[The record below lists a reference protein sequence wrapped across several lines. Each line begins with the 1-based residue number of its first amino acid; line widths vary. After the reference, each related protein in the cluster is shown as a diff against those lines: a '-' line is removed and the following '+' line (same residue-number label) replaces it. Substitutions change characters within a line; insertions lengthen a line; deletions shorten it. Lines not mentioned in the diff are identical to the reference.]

1 VQACCLLWVSSAF
14 GDITSVIG
22 SETGDEDN
30 LFAVMNLDVTGEEKA
45 LYPVARWLVVKGFQV
60 SRDRHL

>member
-1 VQACCLLWVSSAF
+1 MSRKTLILRAGLLPVVVF
-14 GDITSVIG
+14 FIG